1 MRRVTAWV
9 VTQHGCEV
17 DERGLIAHARAAPA
31 AYKCPKQVFELEA
44 CRAIRHKVVR
54 SALTCS

>member
-1 MRRVTAWV
+1 M